1 MMTEAGA
8 DTARAGTGVGLL
20 VAGEWLNLVLSGRH
34 GRGAAGW
41 IQAQELAQVEDQG
54 GEV

>member
-1 MMTEAGA
+1 MMPEAGA
-8 DTARAGTGVGLL
+8 DPARAGTGAALL
-20 VAGEWLNLVLSGRH
+20 GARERLNLVLSGRH

-54 GEV
+54 GKI

>member
-1 MMTEAGA
+1 MMPWNVLTRRGRVQVAGF
-8 DTARAGTGVGLL
+8 L
-20 VAGEWLNLVLSGRH
+20 VAGEWLDLVYSGRC

-54 GEV
+54 GEI

>member
-1 MMTEAGA
+1 MMPGDGA
-8 DTARAGTGVGLL
+8 YPARAGAGSGLL
-20 VAGEWLNLVLSGRH
+20 VAREWLDLMYSGRH